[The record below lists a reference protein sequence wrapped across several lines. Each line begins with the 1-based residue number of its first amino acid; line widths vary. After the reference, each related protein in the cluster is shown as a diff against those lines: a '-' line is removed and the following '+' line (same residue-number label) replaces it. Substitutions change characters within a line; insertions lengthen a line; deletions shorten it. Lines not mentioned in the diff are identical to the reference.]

1 MSLRARLLLPLLLL
15 ADLASLQPTWASSLA
30 AWRLTSQGVLE
41 LRTSVNVNPLAFYEA
56 GAGQKGPRVWID
68 LPGAPSHSRSV
79 NGNGDLRQVRIGQP
93 DASTTRLVL
102 EFAPGVRLN
111 PGDLRLV
118 GTARDRWKMEFKG
131 VAAGLIAQGEGSI
144 EAASLPIA
152 AKPWSSGSA
161 SASGFGS
168 GSASA
173 IGIDSASGFG
183 TRIDSASGS
192 SGDAA
197 SGTDL
202 ANGSSSATGTGR
214 GLGSWSRRPP
224 ARTALFPTASGPL
237 SAEGLPLVPR
247 GRFKVV
253 IDPGH
258 GGPDPGAVGIAGL
271 RETDVV
277 LDVSLQLTRLL
288 QSRGVEVLLTRT
300 SEVDVDLPPR
310 VALANSSG
318 ADLFLSVHANALSMA
333 RPDVNGI
340 ESFYFEP
347 AGNRARSL
355 AAAVQQQMLAISP
368 GSPDRGVRTARF
380 FVIRR
385 TVMPSTLVEM
395 GFVTGSLDAPRLM
408 DANFRRQMAV
418 ALATGVLTYLQNTA
432 QGLR

>member
-15 ADLASLQPTWASSLA
+15 ADLASLRPTWASSLA

-56 GAGQKGPRVWID
+56 GAGQRGPRVWID

-102 EFAPGVRLN
+102 EFAPGVRLD

-144 EAASLPIA
+144 ETASLPLA
-152 AKPWSSGSA
+152 ARPWSSGSGNA
-161 SASGFGS
+161 SGSASGSGIDSASGFGS
-168 GSASA
+168 GSG
-173 IGIDSASGFG
+173 IGSSIDSASGG
-183 TRIDSASGS
+183 
-192 SGDAA
+192 
-197 SGTDL
+197 
-202 ANGSSSATGTGR
+202 ATGTGR

-224 ARTALFPTASGPL
+224 ARPALFPTASGPL

-277 LDVSLQLTRLL
+277 LDVSLQLARLL

-300 SEVDVDLPPR
+300 TEVDVDLPPR

-318 ADLFLSVHANALSMA
+318 ADLFLSVHANALSMD